1 MKLPIVLGVL
11 AIATTPIWFLQSH
24 GHATAESSVAKTF
37 GIQVPADQISS
48 LRVATWDEASS
59 AAQVLEVKKA
69 SGVWT
74 IPSHFDFPADGN
86 TRVTKAAAGFL
97 GVERG
102 RVVTSDDKR
111 FEALGVLDPIDPAN
125 VTKKGQ
131 GKRITM
137 TDASG
142 KTVVDLI
149 VGKYVEG
156 AAGLYYVREASG
168 KDVTTAKVNPWDLS
182 TKFVDYVETNPFK
195 IVKEDI
201 RSVSIADYSVDET
214 AGTVVPRSE
223 SSFARSAPD
232 KDWTADAKTAI
243 PADKRVGKTA
253 IDNLVNEINSM
264 RLAGVRPYA
273 KEWLQARGFYLTK
286 QGLYGN
292 EGSLAITTKDGL
304 KYWMFFGEV
313 ALDDAADKAAEK
325 PKAEAKVEAKAEATT
340 DDKKADKPGNSRY
353 LAIFVQYDEKS
364 DEVKAAADK
373 VATDKVAADK
383 VAADKPSDAKPADD
397 KNTVS
402 GAKRAELAQ
411 KRFTQF
417 FYVISDESFKKLR
430 PALDTL
436 FEAKPAEPMAGTT
449 GKTNSVWLDEHSKQ
463 PGVTVTAS
471 GLQYEVITSG
481 AATGVNP
488 TDAQQVEVKYKG
500 TLIDGAEFDSTKG
513 DATATF
519 GVTGVIKGWT
529 EALKLM
535 KPGDKW
541 KLTIPP
547 ALAYGEAG
555 SPPKI
560 GPNAILQF
568 EIELLNIK

>member
-1 MKLPIVLGVL
+1 MRLPIVLGVL
-11 AIATTPIWFLQSH
+11 AIITTPVWIIHPGGQATTE
-24 GHATAESSVAKTF
+24 AAAAKTF
-37 GIQVPADQISS
+37 GEVVPAESIAS
-48 LRVATWDEASS
+48 LRVATWDEATS

-69 SGVWT
+69 NGVWT

-86 TRVTKAAAGFL
+86 TRVTKAATGFL

-102 RVVTSDDKR
+102 RVITSDDKR
-111 FEALGVLDPIDPAN
+111 FEDLGVLDPLDPAN
-125 VTKKGQ
+125 LTKKGQ

-156 AAGLYYVREASG
+156 AQGLYYVREAAS
-168 KDVTTAKVNPWDLS
+168 KEVTTAKVDPWELS
-182 TKFVDYVETNPFK
+182 TKFVDYVETDPFK
-195 IVKEDI
+195 IAKDDI
-201 RSVSIADYSVDET
+201 RAAAIADYSVDEA

-223 SSFARSAPD
+223 SSFARVAAD
-232 KDWTADAKTAI
+232 KDWVADSKTVV
-243 PADKRVGKTA
+243 PADKRVAKTA
-253 IDNLVNEINSM
+253 VDNLVNEINSL
-264 RLAGVRPYA
+264 RLVGVRPYA

-304 KYWMFFGEV
+304 KYWLFFGEV
-313 ALDDAADKAAEK
+313 ALDDTADKAAEK
-325 PKAEAKVEAKAEATT
+325 PKADAKDEAKADAKAEPA
-340 DDKKADKPGNSRY
+340 KADAKAKPGNSRY
-353 LAIFVQYDEKS
+353 LAVFVQYDEKA

-373 VATDKVAADK
+373 AAAEK
-383 VAADKPSDAKPADD
+383 AAAAKPEDAKLVED
-397 KNTVS
+397 KKTVS

-430 PALDTL
+430 PALDPL

-471 GLQYEVITSG
+471 GLQYEVISSG
-481 AATGVNP
+481 PATGVSP

-541 KLTIPP
+541 KLTIPS

-560 GPNAILQF
+560 SANSILQF

>member
-1 MKLPIVLGVL
+1 MRLPIVLGVL
-11 AIATTPIWFLQSH
+11 AIASTPVWFYHPGGQ
-24 GHATAESSVAKTF
+24 ATAETAAAKTF
-37 GIQVPADQISS
+37 GEVVPAESITS
-48 LRVATWDEASS
+48 LRVATWDEATS

-69 SGVWT
+69 NGVWS

-86 TRVTKAAAGFL
+86 TRVTKAAVGFL

-102 RVVTSDDKR
+102 RVITTDEKR
-111 FEALGVLDPIDPAN
+111 FEELGVLDPLDPAN
-125 VTKKGQ
+125 LTKKGQ
-131 GKRITM
+131 GKRVTM

-156 AAGLYYVREASG
+156 AQGLYYVREAAG
-168 KDVTTAKVNPWDLS
+168 KEVTTAKVDPWELS
-182 TKFVDYVETNPFK
+182 TKFVDYVETDPFK
-195 IVKEDI
+195 IAKDDI
-201 RSVSIADYSVDET
+201 RSAAIADYSVDEA

-223 SSFARSAPD
+223 TSFSRTGAGQ
-232 KDWTADAKTAI
+232 DWVADGKTTV
-243 PADKRVGKTA
+243 PADKRVAKTA
-253 IDNLVNEINSM
+253 IDNLVNELNSL
-264 RLAGVRPYA
+264 RLVGVRPYA

-286 QGLYGN
+286 EGLYGN

-304 KYWMFFGEV
+304 KYWLFFGEV

-325 PKAEAKVEAKAEATT
+325 PKAEAKADAKSEPKA
-340 DDKKADKPGNSRY
+340 DDKKGNSRY
-353 LAIFVQYDEKS
+353 LAVFVQYDEKA

-373 VATDKVAADK
+373 AAAEK
-383 VAADKPSDAKPADD
+383 AAAAKPEDPKPAED
-397 KNTVS
+397 KKTLS

-411 KRFTQF
+411 KRFSQF
-417 FYVISDESFKKLR
+417 FYVISDETFKKLR
-430 PALDTL
+430 PALETL

-449 GKTNSVWLDEHSKQ
+449 GKTNSVWLEEHSKQ

-471 GLQYEVITSG
+471 GLQYEVLASG
-481 AATGVNP
+481 PATGVSP
-488 TDAQQVEVKYKG
+488 TDAQEVEVKYKG

-560 GPNAILQF
+560 GANAILQF
-568 EIELLNIK
+568 EIELLKVK

>member
-11 AIATTPIWFLQSH
+11 AIATTPVWFIQTGGQASTE
-24 GHATAESSVAKTF
+24 TAAAETIGK
-37 GIQVPADQISS
+37 QVPAEQIAS
-48 LRVATWDEASS
+48 LRVATWDDASS
-59 AAQVLEVKKA
+59 SAQVLEVKK
-69 SGVWT
+69 SGGVWS

-97 GVERG
+97 GVQRG
-102 RVVTSDDKR
+102 RVVTNDEKR
-111 FEALGVLDPIDPAN
+111 FEDLGVLDPLDATTL
-125 VTKKGQ
+125 TKKGH
-131 GKRITM
+131 GKRLTM
-137 TDASG
+137 SDATG
-142 KTVVDLI
+142 ALVVDLI

-156 AAGLYYVREASG
+156 ASNLYYVREAGS
-168 KDVTTAKVNPWDLS
+168 KDVTTAKVDPWELS
-182 TKFVDYVETNPFK
+182 TKFVDYVETDPFK
-195 IVKEDI
+195 ITKDDI
-201 RSVSIADYSVDET
+201 RDVSIADYSVDET
-214 AGTVVPRSE
+214 AGTVNQRSE
-223 SSFARSAPD
+223 TAFARAAANA
-232 KDWTADAKTAI
+232 DWTPAAKTAV
-243 PADKRVGKTA
+243 PDGKRVGKTA
-253 IDNLVNEINSM
+253 IDNLVNEISSL

-273 KEWLQARGFYLTK
+273 KEWLQSRGFYLTA

-292 EGSLAITTKDGL
+292 EGSIAITTKDGL

-325 PKAEAKVEAKAEATT
+325 PKAEAKDEKKPDAKA
-340 DDKKADKPGNSRY
+340 DDKKDEKKGNNRY
-353 LAIFVQYDEKS
+353 LAVFVQYDEKA

-373 VATDKVAADK
+373 AAAEAPK
-383 VAADKPSDAKPADD
+383 DAKPEA
-397 KNTVS
+397 KPEAKKGPT
-402 GAKRAELAQ
+402 GAERAKKAQ
-411 KRFTQF
+411 ERFTKF
-417 FYVISDESFKKLR
+417 FYVITDDSFKKLR

-449 GKTNSVWLDEHSKQ
+449 GKTNSQWLAEHGKL
-463 PGVTVTAS
+463 PGVTTTAS
-471 GLQYEVITSG
+471 GLQYEVTTSG
-481 AATGVNP
+481 PADGKSP

-560 GPNAILQF
+560 GANAILQF
-568 EIELLNIK
+568 EIELLTVK

>member
-1 MKLPIVLGVL
+1 MRLPIVLGVL
-11 AIATTPIWFLQSH
+11 AIITTPVWLMHSGGQATTEAA
-24 GHATAESSVAKTF
+24 ATKTF
-37 GIQVPADQISS
+37 GEVVPAESIAS

-69 SGVWT
+69 NGVWT

-102 RVVTSDDKR
+102 RVITSDEKR
-111 FEALGVLDPIDPAN
+111 FEALGVLDPLDPAN
-125 VTKKGQ
+125 LTKKGQ
-131 GKRITM
+131 GKRLTM
-137 TDASG
+137 TDSSG

-156 AAGLYYVREASG
+156 AQGLYYVREAAS
-168 KDVTTAKVNPWDLS
+168 KEVTTAKVDPWELS
-182 TKFVDYVETNPFK
+182 TKFVDYVETDPFK
-195 IVKEDI
+195 IAKDDI
-201 RSVSIADYSVDET
+201 RAAAIADYSVDEA

-223 SSFARSAPD
+223 SSFTRIAAD
-232 KDWTADAKTAI
+232 KDWAADSKTAI
-243 PADKRVGKTA
+243 PADKRVSKTA
-253 IDNLVNEINSM
+253 VDNLVNEINSL
-264 RLAGVRPYA
+264 RLVGVRPYA

-304 KYWMFFGEV
+304 KYWLFFGEV

-325 PKAEAKVEAKAEATT
+325 PKAEAKNEAKA
-340 DDKKADKPGNSRY
+340 DDKTPKADDKTKPGNSRY
-353 LAIFVQYDEKS
+353 LAVFVQYDEKA

-373 VATDKVAADK
+373 AAADK
-383 VAADKPSDAKPADD
+383 ATAEAAAAKPGDAKLSED
-397 KNTVS
+397 KKIS
-402 GAKRAELAQ
+402 GAKRAEMAQ

-449 GKTNSVWLDEHSKQ
+449 GKTNSVWLEEHKKL
-463 PGVTVTAS
+463 PGVTATAS
-471 GLQYEVITSG
+471 GLQYEVISSG
-481 AATGVNP
+481 PATGVSP
-488 TDAQQVEVKYKG
+488 SDAQQVEVKYKG

-541 KLTIPP
+541 KLTIPS

-560 GPNAILQF
+560 PANSILQF
-568 EIELLNIK
+568 DIELLNIK

>member
-11 AIATTPIWFLQSH
+11 AIATTPIWFIQSN
-24 GHATAESSVAKTF
+24 GHATTETNSAKTF
-37 GIQVPADQISS
+37 GEQVAAEQIAS

-69 SGVWT
+69 NGVWT

-102 RVVTSDDKR
+102 RVVTTDDKR

-125 VTKKGQ
+125 LTKKGQ

-168 KDVTTAKVNPWDLS
+168 KEVTTAKVDPWELS
-182 TKFVDYVETNPFK
+182 TKFVDYVETDPFK
-195 IVKEDI
+195 IAKDDI

-223 SSFARSAPD
+223 SSFARIAPD
-232 KDWTADAKTAI
+232 KDWTADAKTTV

-253 IDNLVNEINSM
+253 IDNLVNEINSL

-292 EGSLAITTKDGL
+292 EGSLAVTTKDGL

-325 PKAEAKVEAKAEATT
+325 PKAEAKADAKA

-353 LAIFVQYDEKS
+353 LAVFVQYDEKA

-373 VATDKVAADK
+373 AA
-383 VAADKPSDAKPADD
+383 AEKPADAKDD
-397 KNTVS
+397 KKADDKKALS

-411 KRFTQF
+411 KRFSQF
-417 FYVISDESFKKLR
+417 FYVISDDSFKKLR

-449 GKTNSVWLDEHSKQ
+449 GKTNTVWLDEHSKQ

-471 GLQYEVITSG
+471 GLQYEVVSSG
-481 AATGVNP
+481 AATGVHP

-568 EIELLNIK
+568 EIELLTVK

>member
-11 AIATTPIWFLQSH
+11 AIATTPIWFIQSN
-24 GHATAESSVAKTF
+24 GHATTATSVAKTF
-37 GIQVPADQISS
+37 GEQVPADQIAS
-48 LRVATWDEASS
+48 LRVATWDETSS

-69 SGVWT
+69 NGVWT

-102 RVVTSDDKR
+102 RVVTTDDKR

-125 VTKKGQ
+125 LTKKGQ

-137 TDASG
+137 MDASG
-142 KTVVDLI
+142 KLVVDLI

-156 AAGLYYVREASG
+156 AAGLYYVREAGS
-168 KDVTTAKVNPWDLS
+168 KEVTTAKVDPWELS
-182 TKFVDYVETNPFK
+182 TKFVDYVETDPFK
-195 IVKEDI
+195 IAKEDI
-201 RSVSIADYSVDET
+201 RTVAVADYSVDEA

-223 SSFARSAPD
+223 SGFGRVATD
-232 KDWTADAKTAI
+232 KDWTADAKTAV
-243 PADKRVGKTA
+243 PADKRVAKTA
-253 IDNLVNEINSM
+253 IDNLVNEVNSL

-292 EGSLAITTKDGL
+292 EGSLCVTTKDGL

-325 PKAEAKVEAKAEATT
+325 PKADAKVEAKADDKKAE
-340 DDKKADKPGNSRY
+340 DKKADKPGNSRY
-353 LAIFVQYDEKS
+353 LAIFVQYDEKA

-373 VATDKVAADK
+373 AA
-383 VAADKPSDAKPADD
+383 AEKPADEKKDD
-397 KNTVS
+397 KKEDKKSVS

-411 KRFTQF
+411 KRFSQF

-449 GKTNSVWLDEHSKQ
+449 GKTNTVWLDEHSKQ

-481 AATGVNP
+481 AATGVKP

-513 DATATF
+513 DASATF

-568 EIELLNIK
+568 EIELLKIK